1 MLRRFNPWDLLNKIL
16 EAFCLYFITN
26 YKEVSFYNY
35 IILLQSSF
43 KYLKN
48 IFKIFYEKSKQKR
61 IDVPVLIAYA
71 VGVMVVGI
79 VPADGVIPSGISA

>member
-35 IILLQSSF
+35 IILLHSSF

-61 IDVPVLIAYA
+61 MSVANLLAYG
-71 VGVMVVGI
+71 VGVMGVVI
-79 VPADGVIPSGISA
+79 VPLVGVVPAGIPA